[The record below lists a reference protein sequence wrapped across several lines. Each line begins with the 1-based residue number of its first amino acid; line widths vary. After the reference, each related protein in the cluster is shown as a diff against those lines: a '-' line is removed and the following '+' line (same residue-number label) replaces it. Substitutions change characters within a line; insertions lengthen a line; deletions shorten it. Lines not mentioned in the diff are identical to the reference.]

1 VHSAAALRLG
11 YVRAVGPVDL
21 RRRAPGAKAPVLILG
36 FNAGLEDLLHPRRQ
50 RQGQRQ
56 RQRLALR
63 AFVVPTLRQA
73 QGRLLRKRREGW
85 GTRFVSCGGEVKV
98 PVPRLFKE
106 RRDKDGPP
114 GIDPPFAKLIR
125 GGWFA
130 KVFFMSDRVM
140 SESAMSESTEQIRE
154 LLDSVYRVDSGRILA
169 TLIRLLGDFDLAEEA
184 MHEAFAAALSLWPK
198 SGVPGNP
205 RPWLISTA
213 RFKAIDTLRRR
224 ARFDASQDEFV
235 RYFEAQSIS
244 AERSNKNEEHGL
256 EDDYLE
262 DDRLRLIFTCCH
274 PSLAPD
280 ARVALTL
287 REVCGLTT
295 EEIAKAFLITP
306 RTLAQRVVRAKAK
319 IRETPIR
326 YEVPTPGELP
336 ERLGAVLQVIYLV
349 FNEGYS
355 AAAGAEVTRAELTG
369 EAIRLGRLLVE
380 LHLTELGPEPEVIG
394 LLSLML
400 LQESRRA
407 ARNSPTGEL
416 ILLENQDRALWNRE
430 QIAEGVALLEKALQY
445 RQKSRR
451 FGSYTLQAAIAA
463 VHAEAESVAR
473 TDWRQ
478 IVALY
483 DRLLQV
489 QPSPVVQL
497 NRAVAIAMRDGPEAG
512 LTNID
517 AVLEHG
523 ELANYYLAHS
533 ARADMCRR
541 LGRTAEARAS
551 YEKALALTQQEPE
564 RQFLQER
571 IRQLK

>member
-1 VHSAAALRLG
+1 
-11 YVRAVGPVDL
+11 
-21 RRRAPGAKAPVLILG
+21 
-36 FNAGLEDLLHPRRQ
+36 
-50 RQGQRQ
+50 
-56 RQRLALR
+56 
-63 AFVVPTLRQA
+63 
-73 QGRLLRKRREGW
+73 
-85 GTRFVSCGGEVKV
+85 
-98 PVPRLFKE
+98 
-106 RRDKDGPP
+106 
-114 GIDPPFAKLIR
+114 
-125 GGWFA
+125 
-130 KVFFMSDRVM
+130 MSERVM
-140 SESAMSESTEQIRE
+140 SEPSPEQVRDQIRE
-154 LLDSVYRVDSGRILA
+154 LLDSLYRVESGRILA

-184 MHEAFAAALSLWPK
+184 MHEAFAAALSLWPT

-224 ARFDASQDEFV
+224 ARFDASQDELA
-235 RYFEAQSIS
+235 RYFEAQSSS
-244 AERSNKNEEHGL
+244 AERSNSNSNAEDSL
-256 EDDYLE
+256 EDDRLE

-274 PSLAPD
+274 PSLAPE

-295 EEIAKAFLITP
+295 EEIAKAFLTTP
-306 RTLAQRVVRAKAK
+306 RTLAQRIVRAKAK
-319 IRETPIR
+319 IRETPIP
-326 YEVPTPGELP
+326 YEVPTPQELP

-369 EAIRLGRLLVE
+369 EAIRLGRLLME
-380 LHLTELGPEPEVIG
+380 LRPEPEGVGREIMGAEVMG

-407 ARNSPTGEL
+407 ARTSPTGEL
-416 ILLENQDRALWNRE
+416 ILLENQDRSLWNRE
-430 QIAEGVALLEKALQY
+430 QIAEGVALLEKALKY
-445 RQKSRR
+445 GQKSRR

-483 DRLLQV
+483 DQLLRI

-512 LTNID
+512 LTHID

-533 ARADMCRR
+533 ARADMYRR
-541 LGRTAEARAS
+541 LGRTAEARSS